1 MPTLK
6 EDKVSKGKNRVIY
19 SKKGEQVTIISI
31 HDKTLIVENVRTK
44 VRFSVRDDE
53 IKN

>member
-19 SKKGEQVTIISI
+19 SKKGEKVTIISD
-31 HDKTLIVENVRTK
+31 HNGTLIVENDKTK
-44 VRFSVRDDE
+44 VRFSVRECE
-53 IKN
+53 INI

>member
-19 SKKGEQVTIISI
+19 SKKGEKVTIISI
-31 HDKTLIVENVRTK
+31 HDKTLIVENVKTK
-44 VRFSVRDDE
+44 VRFSVTSDE
-53 IKN
+53 IKD